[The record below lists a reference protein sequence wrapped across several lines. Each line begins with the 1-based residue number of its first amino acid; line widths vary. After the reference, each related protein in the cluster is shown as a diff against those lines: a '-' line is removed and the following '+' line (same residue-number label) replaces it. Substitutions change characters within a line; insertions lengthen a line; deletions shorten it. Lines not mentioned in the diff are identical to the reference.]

1 MGTPRKAGRE
11 RESATKEE
19 AVKRTGERDW
29 REEKRKE
36 VEAKL
41 KTKNSLIRCHHD
53 TTINTVFRQ
62 TEHCWQLAGE
72 SVFFCPSG
80 AVLLGRSEHRA
91 NAARRAGTED
101 GHMTAGLASL
111 PRQRAPCLRTSVCVP
126 VTPNGGGRRQRVV
139 GVSERHDTGEEASP
153 AAS

>member
-1 MGTPRKAGRE
+1 MGTPRKAGRA

-53 TTINTVFRQ
+53 TTINTAFRQ

-72 SVFFCPSG
+72 SVFFFAR
-80 AVLLGRSEHRA
+80 AVRCYL
-91 NAARRAGTED
+91 
-101 GHMTAGLASL
+101 AGLSIEL
-111 PRQRAPCLRTSVCVP
+111 TQLVVQGLRTA
-126 VTPNGGGRRQRVV
+126 T
-139 GVSERHDTGEEASP
+139 
-153 AAS
+153 